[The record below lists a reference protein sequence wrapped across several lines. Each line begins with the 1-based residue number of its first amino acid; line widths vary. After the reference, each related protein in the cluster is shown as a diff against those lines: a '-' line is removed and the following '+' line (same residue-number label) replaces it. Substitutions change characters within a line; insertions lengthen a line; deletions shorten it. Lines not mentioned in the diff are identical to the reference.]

1 MNCECRQ
8 KIALYAD
15 GELTAPEQQEVAA
28 HLTTCQECSAALLE
42 LLEMKK
48 SVRLAGNRFSA
59 PLELRRA
66 VQEKLRVR
74 KAPAAFWKWGF
85 AAACSL
91 LIATLGVMIYSRQ
104 QRQDLVIASLVDQ
117 HVIALASD
125 HPVDVIS
132 ESRHTV
138 KPWFQGKLPFTFNL
152 PELAADSPFKLIGG
166 KVVYQQQEPGA
177 ELQYEIR
184 KHKISVFI
192 FRGPAGSSKL
202 VHDRGSSFTVE
213 HWMEGGLRFYLVTDA
228 TGEDVDQLASMLQE
242 ANRL

>member
-1 MNCECRQ
+1 MNCKYRQ

-15 GELTAPEQQEVAA
+15 DELGPPEQQEVSG
-28 HLTTCQECSAALLE
+28 HLATCPECSAALLE

-48 SVRLAGNRFSA
+48 SVRLAGTRFSA
-59 PLELRRA
+59 PLELRRT

-74 KAPAAFWKWGF
+74 KTPAAFWKWGL
-85 AAACSL
+85 ALACCL
-91 LIATLGVMIYSRQ
+91 LVATLSFMVYSRE
-104 QRQDLVIASLVDQ
+104 QRQNTVIAGLVDQ
-117 HVIALASD
+117 HIIALASE
-125 HPVDVIS
+125 HAVDVVS
-132 ESRHTV
+132 DDRHNV

-152 PELAADSPFKLIGG
+152 PEVANSPFKLDGG
-166 KVVYQQQEPGA
+166 KVVYQQQEAGA

-192 FRGPAGSSKL
+192 FRSQDGSSKL

-213 HWMEGGLRFYLVTDA
+213 HWTEGGLRFYLVTDA
-228 TGEDVDQLASMLQE
+228 SSEDVHQLASMLQE